1 MALCLSVFVCLS
13 QVGVYRN
20 PPNTWFLEPITRVYS
35 ASGISTG
42 PVVSVGLRLTAVS
55 NRQTDRP
62 RHNRS
67 SGRHLFTGVHE
78 LRPAWLL
85 RVGGRLSGWRGTSRL
100 SETASATG
108 RHWQRHVVRVTAPAT
123 GACSSP
129 PAACCTA
136 PHRRHTHSTHAGDDR
151 LIYCPPACSALRPS
165 VRLSVRS
172 SRLLFLSDV
181 HRHIGVLNMKDWS
194 MQPGHLVPHFLAVHL
209 LPCGHSWSSIF
220 RSCILTHPTP
230 SYFSCTL
237 LTDHCGCGV
246 KPSGLICMSTR
257 STQPCIPPGS
267 LNRVLASAGVK
278 AGRSPLSGGR

>member
-13 QVGVYRN
+13 QVPWAHHPSPQCKWHLDRSSR
-20 PPNTWFLEPITRVYS
+20 F
-35 ASGISTG
+35 
-42 PVVSVGLRLTAVS
+42 LRLTAVS

-67 SGRHLFTGVHE
+67 SGRHLFTGVHA

-85 RVGGRLSGWRGTSRL
+85 RVGGCLSGWRGTSRL
-100 SETASATG
+100 PETASATG

-165 VRLSVRS
+165 VRLSVRL
-172 SRLLFLSDV
+172 SRLFSSDV

-220 RSCILTHPTP
+220 RSCILTHPLHI
-230 SYFSCTL
+230 F
-237 LTDHCGCGV
+237 H
-246 KPSGLICMSTR
+246 
-257 STQPCIPPGS
+257 
-267 LNRVLASAGVK
+267 VLF
-278 AGRSPLSGGR
+278 